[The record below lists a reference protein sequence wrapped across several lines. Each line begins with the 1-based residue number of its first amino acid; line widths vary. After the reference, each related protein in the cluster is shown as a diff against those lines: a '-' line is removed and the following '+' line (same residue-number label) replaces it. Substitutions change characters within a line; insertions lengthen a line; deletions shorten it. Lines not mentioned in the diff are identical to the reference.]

1 MQGFVLTRKAK
12 DDLRAIGHYT
22 QETWGHKQRNR
33 YLTMLDE
40 KFQALSADPMKGLDC
55 SAIREGYRK
64 YEAGKHIIFY
74 RKIENGFIEIV
85 RVLHGRMDIPTRLSD
100 STE

>member
-12 DDLRAIGHYT
+12 DDLKAIGRYT
-22 QETWGHKQRNR
+22 QETWGHEQRNR

-40 KFQALSADPMKGLDC
+40 KFHDLAADPMKGRDC
-55 SAIREGYRK
+55 SDIREGYRK
-64 YEAGKHIIFY
+64 HESGKHIIFY
-74 RKIENGFIEIV
+74 RQIENGFIEIV
-85 RVLHGRMDIPTRLSD
+85 RILHGQMDITTRLSD

>member
-1 MQGFVLTRKAK
+1 
-12 DDLRAIGHYT
+12 
-22 QETWGHKQRNR
+22 
-33 YLTMLDE
+33 MLDE
-40 KFQALSADPMKGLDC
+40 KFHDLAADPMKGRDC

-85 RVLHGRMDIPTRLSD
+85 RILHGRMDTTTRLSD